1 MAERD
6 EKNSEGLQSVVMTM
20 QILEQVARS
29 PRGVGVTALA
39 TLLDTSKSRVHRHL
53 QTLVQ
58 QGYVSQPEDSER
70 YEVGHRMIAL
80 GQAVFDNSGLL
91 RAAQDPLLE
100 LRDALGHSAVASQLT
115 PDGMLVV
122 DTVPGRSPIEIG
134 VRIGSVLSFH
144 ASAQGKV
151 ATAFSS
157 PEFQARVLR
166 NKLELFTPHTITTP
180 SLLLE
185 EFARIRERG
194 WATAPNQV
202 ALGLDTLACPVF
214 DASGRVCGAV
224 GIVDMV
230 QQIGE
235 TPSELHIGQ
244 TRAAAQ
250 RISERL
256 GFAGRVKSLPGAGV

>member
-1 MAERD
+1 MSEKD
-6 EKNSEGLQSVVMTM
+6 EKAGEGLQSVIMTLR
-20 QILEQVARS
+20 ILEEVARS

-39 TLLDTSKSRVHRHL
+39 TRLDTSKSRVHRHL

-58 QGYVSQPEDSER
+58 QGYVTQPEDSER
-70 YEVGHRMIAL
+70 YEIGRRLVAL
-80 GQAVFDNSGLL
+80 GQAVFDGSGLL

-122 DTVPGRSPIEIG
+122 ETILGRSPIEIG
-134 VRIGSVLSFH
+134 VRVGSVLSFH

-166 NKLELFTPHTITTP
+166 NKLELFTPQTVTTP

-185 EFARIRERG
+185 EFARIRKQG
-194 WATAPNQV
+194 WTTAPGQIAV
-202 ALGLDTLACPVF
+202 GLDTLACPVF
-214 DASGRVCGAV
+214 DASGRVCGAI

-235 TPSELHIGQ
+235 PPSALHVRQ
-244 TRAAAQ
+244 VRLAAQ
-250 RISERL
+250 RISEEL
-256 GFAGRVKSLPGAGV
+256 GFEGAPEVPALP